1 MPVLQVF
8 INNCSARVGQGEN
21 DPYVSVHVDGE
32 VQKTSTVQGGGA
44 EPLWGEGV
52 SEMRA
57 MIVCICRG
65 ISVVHG
71 FSEGGS
77 GEVLYFY
84 PHAVGVPHVTLKC
97 WDADATMDVRPLLK
111 DVIDVYVLM
120 TW

>member
-1 MPVLQVF
+1 MHGYNLLLLFCQSSKF
-8 INNCSARVGQGEN
+8 CLTIARRAGQGEN
-21 DPYVSVHVDGE
+21 DPYVSVHVGGE

-71 FSEGGS
+71 FS
-77 GEVLYFY
+77 
-84 PHAVGVPHVTLKC
+84 
-97 WDADATMDVRPLLK
+97 DAASRADRGA
-111 DVIDVYVLM
+111 
-120 TW
+120 